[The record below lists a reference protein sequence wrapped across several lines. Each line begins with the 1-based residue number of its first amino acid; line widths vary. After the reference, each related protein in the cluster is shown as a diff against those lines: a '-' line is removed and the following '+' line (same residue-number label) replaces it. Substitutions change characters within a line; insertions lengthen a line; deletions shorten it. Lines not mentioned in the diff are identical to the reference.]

1 MSKANDKLKAGEEIG
16 KGVYEP
22 KAENWHG
29 VYYPGLPF
37 LPLTDEE
44 LAQLAKVHG
53 YELKLV
59 RDLYAIRKEEGI
71 KDASNA
77 SA

>member
-1 MSKANDKLKAGEEIG
+1 MSKVNDKTKTGEEIG
-16 KGVYEP
+16 KVVYEP
-22 KAENWHG
+22 KAEKWRG

-44 LAQLAKVHG
+44 LVQLAKVHG

-59 RDLYAIRKEEGI
+59 RDLYAIHKEEGI

>member
-1 MSKANDKLKAGEEIG
+1 MSKVNDKTKTGEEIS
-16 KGVYEP
+16 KVVYEP
-22 KAENWHG
+22 KAEKWHG

-53 YELKLV
+53 YEFKLV
-59 RDLYAIRKEEGI
+59 HDLYAIRKEEGI

-77 SA
+77 FA